1 MSESET
7 MEVTPMTTRMILPL
21 LLLFLAPVLSA
32 AEALTPAKKSAI
44 MELMEVTGATQMK
57 NQFGDVY
64 VKQVQAMF
72 TAANP
77 NLPPRAQEVI
87 GQEVRAVLDTRLDG
101 DHGLFATVYPIYHQ
115 HFTLAEIQA
124 MVAFYRTPAGKKAI
138 KVMPQVTMQS
148 IQATQ
153 RWAQSVAQAVQIR
166 VDQRLA
172 AEGLR

>member
-1 MSESET
+1 
-7 MEVTPMTTRMILPL
+7 
-21 LLLFLAPVLSA
+21 
-32 AEALTPAKKSAI
+32 
-44 MELMEVTGATQMK
+44 
-57 NQFGDVY
+57 
-64 VKQVQAMF
+64 
-72 TAANP
+72 
-77 NLPPRAQEVI
+77 
-87 GQEVRAVLDTRLDG
+87 
-101 DHGLFATVYPIYHQ
+101 
-115 HFTLAEIQA
+115 